1 MTDIVGARKFISI
14 SKKDNLY
21 GPYDNMINESGN
33 SLDLAVVEIAVKLP
47 GDSNKYPIAVDKKT
61 RHYVGDYVR
70 YYISGNL
77 PEPLRRNPWD
87 DPLQVEIITSVYRGA
102 RNGNRYEIIR
112 SARGRL
118 VNWHH
123 PQ

>member
-1 MTDIVGARKFISI
+1 MV
-14 SKKDNLY
+14 
-21 GPYDNMINESGN
+21 NESGN
-33 SLDLAVVEIAVKLP
+33 SSDLAVVEITVKLP
-47 GDSNKYPIAVDKKT
+47 GDNNKYPIAVDKKT
-61 RHYVGDYVR
+61 RHYVGDTVR

-87 DPLQVEIITSVYRGA
+87 DPLQVEIVTTIYRGVG
-102 RNGNRYEIIR
+102 NGSRYEIIR

-118 VNWHH
+118 VSWQH

>member
-1 MTDIVGARKFISI
+1 
-14 SKKDNLY
+14 
-21 GPYDNMINESGN
+21 MINESGD

-61 RHYVGDYVR
+61 RHYVGDTVR

-87 DPLQVEIITSVYRGA
+87 DPLQVEIVTTIYRGV
-102 RNGNRYEIIR
+102 GNSSRYEIIR

-118 VNWHH
+118 VSWQH